1 MNVAIVLAGDCRPF
15 FPRHDVDCANR
26 GAVAAFAGGIWQVD
40 IAFRRYCRWGT
51 MGVFEPMLETLVGM
65 VERDGRA
72 DVIDSRVAR
81 SLSS

>member
-1 MNVAIVLAGDCRPF
+1 
-15 FPRHDVDCANR
+15 
-26 GAVAAFAGGIWQVD
+26 
-40 IAFRRYCRWGT
+40 